1 MNEELPLI
9 ENEAQFTQDM
19 HDELSFGVNLD
30 MHDKLNFGVN
40 LDANKKEDE

>member
-19 HDELSFGVNLD
+19 HDELSFGVNPD
-30 MHDKLNFGVN
+30 VD
-40 LDANKKEDE
+40 KKEDE